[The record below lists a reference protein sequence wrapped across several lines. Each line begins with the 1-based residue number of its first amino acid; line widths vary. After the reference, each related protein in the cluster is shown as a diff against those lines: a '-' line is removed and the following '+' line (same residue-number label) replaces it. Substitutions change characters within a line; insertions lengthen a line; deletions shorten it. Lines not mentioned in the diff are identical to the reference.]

1 MCVRACVRVRVYEN
15 QTMLALHNIVLIKTI
30 FKTHDNLI
38 KNPNEECHLLQASH

>member
-1 MCVRACVRVRVYEN
+1 MRTCARVCEN
-15 QTMLALHNIVLIKTI
+15 QTMLALHNIVLIKTP